1 VKVLYT
7 FDDQNKTNCLARGQD
22 VLQVQTIALD
32 ETTTIGILDLK
43 TCIEAVIQCSPELV
57 NRLGQDYTVYAY
69 DYSEYDNPLVGQ
81 GMLSKALAA
90 ALPAPNAP
98 AHQSTKLIT
107 GRVCRN
113 ILGIFNNGVKE
124 TLEVKLRLVP
134 VPTAI
139 QGEYVNTMEKYRE
152 MSSGLPQGYD
162 HNEWTKFLQSN
173 PNMTQMASRFGTP
186 GSTCSNQRGGMN
198 MEVVNQ
204 LLSPNMQQPPGHP
217 FGNPDQIQGGQFNNI
232 EIHANESMA
241 LDSGTESLAGTK
253 GTKAKNSRAAPKTT
267 IKRPRAKR
275 QNKTSKTAA
284 SNVGGNTSGYEEG
297 TDGDGDDG
305 PAPRKRAK
313 TTQAD
318 WNTKSSFGQP
328 SGSLRVAASTA
339 GSLRSFRPI
348 AMAAGSNHLEEVPR
362 PPTPLP
368 NMGNP
373 RDARPQS
380 SLRRDSFAS
389 LPDQTRKHI
398 SPYPALPPPGS
409 QDQIR
414 YSIESANTSPERR
427 STPGLT
433 PPEIA
438 SSPPVMGSVSP
449 TRMRSSPP
457 CPSSPVLPQM
467 PRTDSGFMSGSME
480 ELFGEEEP
488 FCAINERTQFAPVN
502 SKNHVSHLSPL
513 GQEHIDDEF
522 FIEEEVPGPMDLL
535 PNKMPVIPPPKPK
548 ATPRVRVKPL
558 PRSKSIMS
566 EDGQQSLPPLQT
578 GSLPHSR
585 PQPSRLGSAPP
596 ALPLSHPQIS
606 TPQVG
611 TQDSAQGELNS
622 GNMPANSSRIGAATA
637 QPRQN
642 SRLVR
647 TGSLGS
653 LPNVQLSDN
662 VLPPS
667 NLHRSQTWSEAP
679 QHISNGG
686 VAAPHHVTG
695 AIVQQ
700 PPPPVRILPQGY
712 QAFMPP
718 APKPE
723 RQVSASFQTKKI
735 MLKQK
740 LDEAIARGEMPP
752 FCSNC
757 GAIETTTWRKS
768 WSQDHQGVPG
778 YYDYS
783 DEPGRVTAIV
793 ILTRDADGRPTS
805 YQLIK
810 KFLAKGEDK
819 SLFKEFVLC
828 NRTYPFSS
836 NKCVTNQA
844 SLRSLDV
851 KIQVSSTRR
860 SVGM

>member
-22 VLQVQTIALD
+22 VLQVQTVALD

-57 NRLGQDYTVYAY
+57 NRLGQDFTVYAY

-81 GMLSKALAA
+81 GMLSKALAVA
-90 ALPAPNAP
+90 SPAPNAP

-107 GRVCRN
+107 GRVCKN

-139 QGEYVNTMEKYRE
+139 QGEYVNTMDKYRE
-152 MSSGLPQGYD
+152 MSSGLPLGYD
-162 HNEWTKFLQSN
+162 HNEWSKFLQSN
-173 PNMTQMASRFGTP
+173 PNMTQMTSRFGTP
-186 GSTCSNQRGGMN
+186 GSTCSNQRGSMN

-204 LLSPNMQQPPGHP
+204 LLSPNLQQVPTNP
-217 FGNPDQIQGGQFNNI
+217 FNNPDQILGNQFSSTDMI
-232 EIHANESMA
+232 ANENMA
-241 LDSGTESLAGTK
+241 LDSGTESVAGAK
-253 GTKAKNSRAAPKTT
+253 DTKAKKPRAAPKTT
-267 IKRPRAKR
+267 VKRPRAKR
-275 QNKTSKTAA
+275 QTKGSKAA
-284 SNVGGNTSGYEEG
+284 ANNVGGNTSGYEEG

-328 SGSLRVAASTA
+328 TGSLRVAASTA
-339 GSLRSFRPI
+339 GSLRLFRPI
-348 AMAAGSNHLEEVPR
+348 AMAAGNNHLEEVPR

-368 NMGNP
+368 NMSNP
-373 RDARPQS
+373 QNSRPHS

-398 SPYPALPPPGS
+398 SPYPTLPPPAS

-438 SSPPVMGSVSP
+438 SSPPVMGSASP

-488 FCAINERTQFAPVN
+488 FCPIRDESMQFVPANPP
-502 SKNHVSHLSPL
+502 NHVSHLSPL
-513 GQEHIDDEF
+513 GQEQVEDEF

-558 PRSKSIMS
+558 PRSKSTMS
-566 EDGQQSLPPLQT
+566 EDGQQSLPPLKP
-578 GSLPHSR
+578 GNLPRSH
-585 PQPSRLGSAPP
+585 PQSTRLGSAPP
-596 ALPLSHPQIS
+596 SLPQAHHQPLTQQPTPQGPTHPQ
-606 TPQVG
+606 
-611 TQDSAQGELNS
+611 LNS
-622 GNMPANSSRIGAATA
+622 GDVSASAVTSYRAVPTV

-653 LPNVQLSDN
+653 LPAIPASDGGHS

-667 NLHRSQTWSEAP
+667 SLHRSQTWSEAP
-679 QHISNGG
+679 QQVIEGD
-686 VAAPHHVTG
+686 AASSHHVAG
-695 AIVQQ
+695 ALVQQ

-712 QAFMPP
+712 QVFMPP

-740 LDEAIARGEMPP
+740 LDEAIAKGEMPP

-768 WSQDHQGVPG
+768 WSQERQGVPG

-783 DEPGRVTAIV
+783 DEPGKVTAIV
-793 ILTRDADGRPTS
+793 ILTRDNDGRPTS

-819 SLFKEFVLC
+819 NLFKEFVLC
-828 NRTYPFSS
+828 NR
-836 NKCVTNQA
+836 K
-844 SLRSLDV
+844 
-851 KIQVSSTRR
+851 
-860 SVGM
+860 